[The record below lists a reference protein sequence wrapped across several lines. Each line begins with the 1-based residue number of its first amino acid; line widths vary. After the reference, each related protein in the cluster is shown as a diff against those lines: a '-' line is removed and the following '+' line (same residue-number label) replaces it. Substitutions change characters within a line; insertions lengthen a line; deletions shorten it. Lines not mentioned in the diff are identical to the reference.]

1 MFLFANIKIN
11 FYLCSAFENI
21 NAGINNLLKNKVMEE
36 TTVKIELGKEDLQL
50 ASTEVIKH
58 LTLNPPTDEEC
69 TTAYYM
75 GVQMLFDV
83 LESTFKDKKE

>member
-1 MFLFANIKIN
+1 
-11 FYLCSAFENI
+11 
-21 NAGINNLLKNKVMEE
+21 MEE
-36 TTVKIELGKEDLQL
+36 TKVTIELGKEDLQL

-75 GVQMLFDV
+75 GVEMLFDV
-83 LESTFKDKKE
+83 LESTFKDEKE

>member
-1 MFLFANIKIN
+1 MQ
-11 FYLCSAFENI
+11 
-21 NAGINNLLKNKVMEE
+21 E
-36 TTVKIELGKEDLQL
+36 TTVKIELGKTDLQI

-58 LTLNPPTDEEC
+58 LTLNPPVEEEC

-83 LESTFKDKKE
+83 LESTFKK

>member
-1 MFLFANIKIN
+1 MQ
-11 FYLCSAFENI
+11 
-21 NAGINNLLKNKVMEE
+21 E

-50 ASTEVIKH
+50 ATIGVIKQ
-58 LTLNPPTDEEC
+58 LLFNPPIVEDR

-75 GVQMLFDV
+75 GVQVLFDV

>member
-1 MFLFANIKIN
+1 
-11 FYLCSAFENI
+11 
-21 NAGINNLLKNKVMEE
+21 MEE
-36 TTVKIELGKEDLQL
+36 TTVKIELGKADLQI

-75 GVQMLFDV
+75 GVQVLFDV
-83 LESTFKDKKE
+83 LEATFNDKGKE